1 MNWNKP
7 QELDSALGRVLFR
20 FSWAQAYYDIEIR
33 VISTGN
39 VSVGSQMPSANRSK
53 RPRSVMFHPRELT
66 PLMCLD
72 CKVIYRMRFPQL
84 SQKFAD
90 GLLGAPQ

>member
-33 VISTGN
+33 DFLQGISLWAPKCPQQTG
-39 VSVGSQMPSANRSK
+39 VSGPTR
-53 RPRSVMFHPRELT
+53 VMFHPRELT
-66 PLMCLD
+66 PLMSLD
-72 CKVIYRMRFPQL
+72 CKVIYRIRFPQL